1 MLGCVEPRSRAQS
14 CMLAHMA
21 LFSRVQVHRGKKGRK
36 KAKKKKKQKAEDEA
50 DHV

>member
-1 MLGCVEPRSRAQS
+1 MCYCSRYSVLHAQ
-14 CMLAHMA
+14 CCDMA

-36 KAKKKKKQKAEDEA
+36 NAKKKKKQKAEDEA

>member
-1 MLGCVEPRSRAQS
+1 MLPRSS
-14 CMLAHMA
+14 GYSVLMLTAHMA

-36 KAKKKKKQKAEDEA
+36 NAKKKKKQKAEDEA